1 MQATDKQANSNV
13 VDQFSE
19 ACQATL
25 DRVLGNNSA
34 CVFASV
40 TTLDGRSLAFT
51 AKNDAIRSSR
61 VAALGCSLMSLSE
74 AFSREILQSQCS
86 HNVIATSHGSII
98 TVRLP
103 CKQHQFALSVC
114 VDRSENL
121 AMALRMTLD
130 AAQALADT
138 IDN

>member
-34 CVFASV
+34 GVFASV

-74 AFSREILQSQCS
+74 ACRASK
-86 HNVIATSHGSII
+86 
-98 TVRLP
+98 P
-103 CKQHQFALSVC
+103 
-114 VDRSENL
+114 
-121 AMALRMTLD
+121 
-130 AAQALADT
+130 
-138 IDN
+138 

>member
-1 MQATDKQANSNV
+1 
-13 VDQFSE
+13 
-19 ACQATL
+19 
-25 DRVLGNNSA
+25 
-34 CVFASV
+34 
-40 TTLDGRSLAFT
+40 
-51 AKNDAIRSSR
+51 
-61 VAALGCSLMSLSE
+61 MSLSE

-138 IDN
+138 IDNCFSTPTEQKKDRSAWQKSTLNPCVKSTATWQRPW